1 MINISNSDGNKERRF
16 ETISSKLQKS
26 GMDENLANFYSAFSI
41 GLNYSDKLRS
51 KYFSELEKE
60 GYNMIVDTE
69 DSMLEAQA
77 PIIVFNRDDTLKVLK
92 TKELPKKYTKEW
104 KEQHVDRNLSED
116 PKWNNQLQKMV

>member
-16 ETISSKLQKS
+16 DTISSKLQKS

-77 PIIVFNRDDTLKVLK
+77 PIIVFNRDDKLKVLK
-92 TKELPKKYTKEW
+92 TKELPKKYTEEW